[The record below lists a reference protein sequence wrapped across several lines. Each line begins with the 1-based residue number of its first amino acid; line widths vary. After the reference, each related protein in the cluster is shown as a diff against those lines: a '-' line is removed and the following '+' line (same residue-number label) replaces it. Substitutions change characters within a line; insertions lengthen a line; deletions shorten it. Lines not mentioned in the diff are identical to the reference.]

1 MFFLTH
7 KPRDGKPM
15 SEGTRIIFSD
25 LKDAIVLHPEKLK
38 STNQDDI
45 LSQVLGKDQPD
56 RVCTNGRSVV
66 ASDLW
71 GPRSQVEMERLIEE
85 VKENAQAEIQNI
97 QQKMQE
103 EMEIKLQERV
113 EAMKSQMLCG
123 FNVFLNQLQ
132 KNLPAVEI
140 SNLSFMSTTINTKK
154 VEATATIN
162 HEVFAA
168 EKEVSS
174 KSKSD
179 SENILESSTIT
190 EGVSKSHAKSL
201 PQTKEKNVILSPRK
215 KQTLYSSLTQEVL
228 DLKLEKM
235 KHG

>member
-1 MFFLTH
+1 
-7 KPRDGKPM
+7 
-15 SEGTRIIFSD
+15 
-25 LKDAIVLHPEKLK
+25 
-38 STNQDDI
+38 
-45 LSQVLGKDQPD
+45 
-56 RVCTNGRSVV
+56 
-66 ASDLW
+66 
-71 GPRSQVEMERLIEE
+71 MERLIEE

-174 KSKSD
+174 KS
-179 SENILESSTIT
+179 STIT